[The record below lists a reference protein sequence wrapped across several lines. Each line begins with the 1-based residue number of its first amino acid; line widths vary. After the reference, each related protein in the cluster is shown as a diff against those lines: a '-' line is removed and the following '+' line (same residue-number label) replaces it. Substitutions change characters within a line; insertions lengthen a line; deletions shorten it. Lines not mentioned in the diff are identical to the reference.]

1 MFSINGDLACCIF
14 KDIRISHIRNLL
26 GKTFIINGGLELEK
40 LFSYGTLQMG
50 NVQQETFGRLLSGK
64 KDILIGYVLS
74 EVKIKDESVIA
85 KSGTDIHPILRLTGN
100 SEDEVDGTIYEV
112 TKEELQQA
120 DEYEVEEYARIKTS
134 FKSGSKAWVYAAAD
148 QINNV

>member
-1 MFSINGDLACCIF
+1 M
-14 KDIRISHIRNLL
+14 
-26 GKTFIINGGLELEK
+26 EK

-64 KDILIGYVLS
+64 KDTLIGYVLS
-74 EVKIKDESVIA
+74 EIKIKDESVIA

-100 SEDEVDGTIYEV
+100 SEDEVDGTIYEI
-112 TKEELQQA
+112 TKEELRQA
-120 DEYEVEEYARIKTS
+120 DEYEVEEYARIKAN

-148 QINNV
+148 QISNT